1 MDSITVVLPEK
12 VKISS
17 IVRLSVSIVVVC
29 IMLASCS
36 SVRKS
41 PSSNIPF
48 SSKPYEPQSYGIKD
62 KSPELWNLNNARVD
76 SYVERYSK
84 TKTVETCLQRSKQNG
99 YLKYIHRVF
108 YDRRLPPELA
118 HLPMV
123 ESCFDAKAKS
133 RTGALGMWQFNDITA
148 KEFNLDQGVLV
159 DDRYDWKKSTLAAA
173 QYFERLGKRF
183 DYDWALALAAYNGG
197 PNYLAKTMKQ
207 QGKDN
212 YWDLKLREEP
222 QNYVPKF
229 LAMLQV
235 AKEKYPS
242 LYYKGAPKFWIVAA
256 N

>member
-1 MDSITVVLPEK
+1 MDLQTENIVLDNLSDWVSDKTLIAITHRNSVVK
-12 VKISS
+12 
-17 IVRLSVSIVVVC
+17 
-29 IMLASCS
+29 LAT
-36 SVRKS
+36 
-41 PSSNIPF
+41 
-48 SSKPYEPQSYGIKD
+48 
-62 KSPELWNLNNARVD
+62 RV
-76 SYVERYSK
+76 
-84 TKTVETCLQRSKQNG
+84 L
-99 YLKYIHRVF
+99 I
-108 YDRRLPPELA
+108 
-118 HLPMV
+118 
-123 ESCFDAKAKS
+123 
-133 RTGALGMWQFNDITA
+133 
-148 KEFNLDQGVLV
+148 LDQGVLV

-173 QYFERLGKRF
+173 EYFERLGKRF

-242 LYYKGAPKFWIVAA
+242 LYYQGAPKFWIVAA

>member
-1 MDSITVVLPEK
+1 MESVHKSPPKKANLKSIITLFAILFFICI
-12 VKISS
+12 ISF
-17 IVRLSVSIVVVC
+17 
-29 IMLASCS
+29 SCS
-36 SVRKS
+36 SLKKGPRN
-41 PSSNIPF
+41 NIPY
-48 SSKPYEPQSYGIKD
+48 STKPYEPQSYGIKD
-62 KSPELWNLNNARVD
+62 KKPEMWNLNNARVNL
-76 SYVERYSK
+76 YVERNSK
-84 TKTVETCLQRSKQNG
+84 TRTVETCLQRSLLNG

-108 YDRRLPPELA
+108 YDHRLPPELA

-148 KEFNLDQGVLV
+148 KEFNLDQGILV
-159 DDRYDWKKSTLAAA
+159 DDRYDWKKSTRAAA
-173 QYFERLGKRF
+173 KYFDRLGKRF

-207 QGKDN
+207 QGKND

-229 LAMLQV
+229 LAMLQI
-235 AKEKYPS
+235 AKEKHPS
-242 LYYKGAPKFWIVAA
+242 LYYQGAPKFWIVAA

>member
-1 MDSITVVLPEK
+1 MVSVLKLTTEKINLNSIIQL
-12 VKISS
+12 I
-17 IVRLSVSIVVVC
+17 VSILIIC
-29 IMLASCS
+29 MMLASCS

-41 PSSNIPF
+41 PRNNIPY
-48 SSKPYEPQSYGIKD
+48 SSKPYEPKSYGIKD
-62 KSPELWNLNNARVD
+62 KNPQLWNLSNARVN
-76 SYVERYSK
+76 SYVQRYSK
-84 TKTVETCLQRSKQNG
+84 NKTVETCLQRSQQNG
-99 YLKYIHRVF
+99 YLKYIHRIF

-148 KEFNLDQGVLV
+148 EEFNLDQGVLV
-159 DDRYDWKKSTLAAA
+159 DERYDWKKSTRAAA
-173 QYFERLGKRF
+173 EYFDRLGKRF

-207 QGKDN
+207 QGKND

-235 AKEKYPS
+235 AKDKHPS
-242 LYYKGAPKFWIVAA
+242 LYYQGAPKFWIVAA

>member
-1 MDSITVVLPEK
+1 
-12 VKISS
+12 
-17 IVRLSVSIVVVC
+17 
-29 IMLASCS
+29 
-36 SVRKS
+36 
-41 PSSNIPF
+41 
-48 SSKPYEPQSYGIKD
+48 
-62 KSPELWNLNNARVD
+62 
-76 SYVERYSK
+76 
-84 TKTVETCLQRSKQNG
+84 
-99 YLKYIHRVF
+99 
-108 YDRRLPPELA
+108 
-118 HLPMV
+118 MV

-148 KEFNLDQGVLV
+148 KEFNLIEVFWLMTVMIG
-159 DDRYDWKKSTLAAA
+159 KITLAAA

-235 AKEKYPS
+235 AKEKYPY
-242 LYYKGAPKFWIVAA
+242 LYYQGAPKFWIVAA

>member
-1 MDSITVVLPEK
+1 MDSITTVLTEK
-12 VKISS
+12 VKITS
-17 IVRLSVSIVVVC
+17 ISQLTVSVVIVC

-41 PSSNIPF
+41 PRSKIPF
-48 SSKPYEPQSYGIKD
+48 SSKPYEPQLYGIKD

-76 SYVERYSK
+76 LYVERYSK

-123 ESCFDAKAKS
+123 ESCFNAKAKS

-212 YWDLKLREEP
+212 YWHLKLREEP

-235 AKEKYPS
+235 AKEKYPQ
-242 LYYKGAPKFWIVAA
+242 LYYQGAPKFWIVAA